1 MTDNSRIEL
10 SAAVISLFL
19 FISSEVLSWSK
30 CDANGITDLLTRA
43 LQALRTRGLAQ
54 AQDTDTITV

>member
-1 MTDNSRIEL
+1 MTDTSQIEL

-30 CDANGITDLLTRA
+30 CDANGITDLLARA
-43 LQALRTRGLAQ
+43 LLALRTRGLAQ
-54 AQDTDTITV
+54 DTETTPI

>member
-1 MTDNSRIEL
+1 MTESSQIEL

-30 CDANGITDLLTRA
+30 CDANGITDLLARA
-43 LQALRTRGLAQ
+43 LVGLRTRGLAQ
-54 AQDTDTITV
+54 AEDTDTTPL